1 MAETHRTSSAPEA
14 QPSADE
20 EACEEVA
27 FTVLDLFL
35 DRLVEEAEN
44 AQGSLSADDVRM
56 LAERF
61 KEEDAAESLA
71 RFRERFEACHRQRQQ
86 DMWDYTRRR
95 PFDRILVQRFSQ
107 FLPSE
112 GGLDSGGRVIS
123 RRILPGFFLAFETM
137 ASAEL
142 FEQFQIACKG
152 LLRAKKQARGGAYS
166 WNDLYE
172 DDDVKA
178 LANDLIAAIAPHFAD
193 FDQRLQWLLELINNN
208 LAPPE
213 DCAFEGDAVDDW
225 TLREEPLRDL
235 LRALFAEFRE
245 KLADEEGRHEVER
258 RYGEEARKSIED
270 VLQALDAPA

>member
-1 MAETHRTSSAPEA
+1 MAETRHISSAHEA
-14 QPSADE
+14 QTDA
-20 EACEEVA
+20 EACEKVA
-27 FTVLDLFL
+27 FTVLDSFV

-44 AQGSLSADDVRM
+44 SHGTLSAEDVRM

-71 RFRERFEACHRQRQQ
+71 RFRERFEACQRQREQ

-95 PFDRILVQRFSQ
+95 PFDRILVHRFSH
-107 FLPSE
+107 FFPAE
-112 GGLDSGGRVIS
+112 GGLDTGDRAIS

-152 LLRAKKQARGGAYS
+152 LLRAKKQARGGAYG

-178 LANDLIAAIAPHFAD
+178 LANDLIAAVATHFAD
-193 FDQRLQWLLELINNN
+193 FDERLHWLLELINNN

-213 DCAFEGDAVDDW
+213 DCAFEGDAVDHW
-225 TLREEPLRDL
+225 TLDEEQLRDL

-245 KLADEEGRHEVER
+245 KLADEEGRRDVER
-258 RYGEEARKSIED
+258 RYGEEARKSIGD
-270 VLQALDAPA
+270 VLQALDAAP

>member
-1 MAETHRTSSAPEA
+1 MAETRHISSAPEA
-14 QPSADE
+14 QTDA

-44 AQGSLSADDVRM
+44 SHGTLSAEDVRM

-71 RFRERFEACHRQRQQ
+71 RFRERFEACQRQREQ

-95 PFDRILVQRFSQ
+95 PFDRILVQRFSH
-107 FLPSE
+107 FFPSE
-112 GGLDSGGRVIS
+112 GGLDTGDRVIS

-152 LLRAKKQARGGAYS
+152 LLRAKKQAHGGAYR
-166 WNDLYE
+166 WRDLYE

-178 LANDLIAAIAPHFAD
+178 LANDLIAAVATHFAD
-193 FDQRLQWLLELINNN
+193 FDKRLQWLLELINNN

-213 DCAFEGDAVDDW
+213 DCAFEGDAVDHW
-225 TLREEPLRDL
+225 TLDEEQLRDL

-245 KLADEEGRHEVER
+245 KLADEEGRRDVER
-258 RYGEEARKSIED
+258 RYGEEACKSIDD
-270 VLQALDAPA
+270 VLQALDAAP